1 MPDEMRSLLPG
12 KRLTLS
18 TKEKI
23 EIKPVPFGKLPEFT
37 ESVATLF
44 SKINATGLKIDTI
57 QDWQVLFEVAAE
69 ETIQLMGFVIEKP
82 RPWFNGIDIADGLE
96 ILDTIIEQNLNE
108 RAKKN
113 LKALLA
119 RWSSLLPTQSKPL
132 LPPDTPGAKSE
143 DIPLSKS
150 DVSTKVQ

>member
-1 MPDEMRSLLPG
+1 MPEEIKNLLPG

-18 TKEKI
+18 TREKI

-37 ESVATLF
+37 ESVAKLF
-44 SKINATGLKIDTI
+44 SKINATGMKIDSI
-57 QDWQVLFEVAAE
+57 EDWKVLFETAAE

-119 RWSSLLPTQSKPL
+119 RWSSLLPTQSKPSL
-132 LPPDTPGAKSE
+132 QQDIPGATSE

-150 DVSTKVQ
+150 DASTKVS